1 MRKILLG
8 VLLAVMASPVSSQPA
23 AGDPPLF
30 SLDEQTWVLFYDL
43 PSRRFR
49 AIRDAFVQRN
59 FDSAARDLRIS
70 AGFIGAER
78 ERTAPALAGPL
89 SEVVARLGEL
99 ADAIDS
105 PGTTTAEFDA
115 AFSRAHWLLA
125 QHYLVLTERAR
136 DDKRHRAAG
145 NYLWATAHHMERCVL
160 WSNASLTRALVRDI
174 ERLRDMAD
182 ALRES
187 DKPERVYRDKPIA
200 SAARTLVA
208 IGEFLNRKV
217 WVAPSAQ

>member
-1 MRKILLG
+1 MRKILAG
-8 VLLAVMASPVSSQPA
+8 VLLAVIASPAQPA
-23 AGDPPLF
+23 ANDPPLF
-30 SLDEQTWVLFYDL
+30 TLDEQTWVLFYDL

-49 AIRDAFVQRN
+49 AIRDAFVRRD

-70 AGFIGAER
+70 AGFIGAEQAR
-78 ERTAPALAGPL
+78 SVPALAGPM

-99 ADAIDS
+99 ADAIDA
-105 PGTTTAEFDA
+105 PTTTAGDFDA

-125 QHYLVLTERAR
+125 QHYLTLTERAR

-200 SAARTLVA
+200 SAAKTLAA

-217 WVAPSAQ
+217 WIASSAQ